1 MNMSKQRSM
10 INEMNHEL
18 KLLQETKAKIAY
30 YSECSMLPDDSSIK
44 QRMNKVV
51 AGLDDSIQSLDNAM
65 DNLDIMT
72 QHI

>member
-10 INEMNHEL
+10 IHEMSREL
-18 KLLQETKAKIAY
+18 ELLKETQAKMAY
-30 YSECSMLPDDSSIK
+30 YAESSMLPDDSTIK
-44 QRMNKVV
+44 QRMDKVL
-51 AGLDDSIQSLDNAM
+51 AELSDSIQSLDNAM

>member
-10 INEMNHEL
+10 INEMSREL
-18 KLLQETKAKIAY
+18 ELLQETKAKMACY
-30 YSECSMLPDDSSIK
+30 AESSMLPDDSTIK
-44 QRMNKVV
+44 QRMDKVL
-51 AGLDDSIQSLDNAM
+51 AELSDSIQSLDNAM